1 MLIGL
6 AVSWFN
12 RWKVRLYARAKGE
25 EAERARNMWRQYFT
39 MDDVPFGAR
48 ALESDYQTDSVYT
61 PSVNSPRRVMTPN
74 VADSPDMSR
83 SSTPLQPGVLH
94 LSSQPVHGSPLA
106 NDNTPWRTT
115 SGN

>member
-61 PSVNSPRRVMTPN
+61 PSINSPRRVLTPN
-74 VADSPDMSR
+74 VTDSPEMSR
-83 SSTPLQPGVLH
+83 SSTPLPPGVLH
-94 LSSQPVHGSPLA
+94 TSSQPVHGSPLA

-115 SGN
+115 SRN